1 MRAITALLTLAL
13 LTATAHARPE
23 YPTWV
28 PTPYDCETCHLDP
41 NDRLNRTGF
50 GIDFALQR
58 GNWVDP
64 ARPGQGLCYL
74 DSDFDG
80 LSNGVELADPACT
93 WRRGDRL
100 PAGPTTH
107 PGDERDPDR
116 CGDGMVQPWEAC
128 DGALIETDCLAL
140 GFAGG
145 ELRCFSN
152 CTLDARRCERRPP
165 PDRGVPEP
173 DAAVDAMV
181 AEPDGGIADAMPDAI
196 DGAIVDA
203 ALDAMVADPPDA
215 TADDMTAPDITPAD
229 AEPAAD
235 TAPLDADAAADAGP
249 ADPMPPLVTEPGDGC
264 RAAPAAPTAPGGWL
278 LALAALVIHRRRRD
292 R

>member
-1 MRAITALLTLAL
+1 MTPATLKAITALSAL
-13 LTATAHARPE
+13 LLAARAHARPE

-80 LSNGVELADPACT
+80 LSNGVELADPGCN

-100 PAGPTTH
+100 PMGPTTH

-116 CGDGMVQPWEAC
+116 CGDGIIQPWEAC
-128 DGALIETDCLAL
+128 DGALIDTDCRAL
-140 GFAGG
+140 GFIGG
-145 ELRCFSN
+145 ELRCFGN

-181 AEPDGGIADAMPDAI
+181 AALDEGIADAMPDAI
-196 DGAIVDA
+196 VDA
-203 ALDAMVADPPDA
+203 MTDAMTAPDATPDAAAPDVDA
-215 TADDMTAPDITPAD
+215 TADATATPDATPEAID
-229 AEPAAD
+229 AAD
-235 TAPLDADAAADAGP
+235 PDAGP
-249 ADPMPPLVTEPGDGC
+249 ADPMPPLVTQPSEGCHTRPG
-264 RAAPAAPTAPGGWL
+264 APAPPAWWL
-278 LALAALVIHRRRRD
+278 LALTPLTRRRRAV